1 MRIALDAM
9 GGDKAPEEIV
19 KGALQAIELY
29 PDIEKIYLVGKEEE
43 IKKYLKE
50 DKAKIEIIDA
60 REVIEMDDQP
70 ALAYRRKKDAS
81 MTVATKMVKE
91 GQAHAI
97 ISAGNTGGQ
106 MTSSLFVLG
115 RIKGIARPAIAT
127 PLPSLTGISLL
138 LDSGANTDCTVENM
152 EQFALMG
159 SIYSKKVYKINQPKV
174 GLVNIGSER
183 SKGNELAIKS
193 YEKLEEMEAINFIGN
208 IEGRDIPAGIAD
220 VVVADGFTGN
230 IILKLMEGTGKT
242 FSGIIKDE
250 IAKSLK
256 NKIGALM
263 MKDALMELKRKTD
276 YSEIGGAPLLGVD
289 GISIICHGS
298 SDAKA
303 IHNAIRVAI
312 ECKKEDYIQA
322 IKDELQGENK

>member
-1 MRIALDAM
+1 MRVALDAM

-19 KGALQAIELY
+19 KGALKAIELY
-29 PDIEKIYLVGKEEE
+29 PEIEKIYLVGKEEE
-43 IKKYLKE
+43 IRKYLKN
-50 DKAKIEIIDA
+50 DIDKIEIKDA
-60 REVIEMDDQP
+60 REVIEMDDHP
-70 ALAYRRKKDAS
+70 ALAYRKKKDAS
-81 MTVATKMVKE
+81 MTVATRMVKE

-115 RIKGIARPAIAT
+115 RIRGIARPAIAT
-127 PLPSLTGISLL
+127 PLPSLEGVTLL

-159 SIYSKKVYKINQPKV
+159 SIYSKKVYKVARPRV
-174 GLVNIGSER
+174 GLVNIGSEKT
-183 SKGNELAIKS
+183 KGNELAIKS

-208 IEGRDIPAGIAD
+208 IEGRDIPRGKAD
-220 VVVADGFTGN
+220 VIVADGFTGN
-230 IILKLMEGTGKT
+230 IILKLMEGMGKS
-242 FSGIIKDE
+242 FIGIIKGQID
-250 IAKSLK
+250 KSFK
-256 NKIGALM
+256 NKLGAFL
-263 MKDALMELKRKTD
+263 MKDALMELKRKSD

-312 ECKKEDYIQA
+312 ECKKEDYVQA
-322 IKDELQGENK
+322 IKDELQGEK

>member
-1 MRIALDAM
+1 MRVALDAM

-19 KGALQAIELY
+19 KGALKAIELY
-29 PDIEKIYLVGKEEE
+29 PEIEKIYLVGKEEE
-43 IKKYLKE
+43 IRKYLKN
-50 DKAKIEIIDA
+50 DIDKIEIKDA
-60 REVIEMDDQP
+60 REVIEMDDHP
-70 ALAYRRKKDAS
+70 ALAYRKKKDAS
-81 MTVATKMVKE
+81 MTVATRMVKE

-115 RIKGIARPAIAT
+115 RIRGIARPAIAT
-127 PLPSLTGISLL
+127 PLPSLEGVTLL

-159 SIYSKKVYKINQPKV
+159 SIYSKKVYKVARPRV
-174 GLVNIGSER
+174 GLVNIGSEKT
-183 SKGNELAIKS
+183 KGNELAIKS

-208 IEGRDIPAGIAD
+208 IEGRDIPRGQAD
-220 VVVADGFTGN
+220 VIVADGFTGN
-230 IILKLMEGTGKT
+230 IILKLMEGMGKSFT
-242 FSGIIKDE
+242 GIIKGQID
-250 IAKSLK
+250 KSFK
-256 NKIGALM
+256 NKLGAFL
-263 MKDALMELKRKTD
+263 MKDALMELKRKSD

-312 ECKKEDYIQA
+312 ECKKEDYVQA
-322 IKDELQGENK
+322 IKDELQGEK

>member
-1 MRIALDAM
+1 MRVALDAM

-19 KGALQAIELY
+19 KGALKAIELY
-29 PDIEKIYLVGKEEE
+29 PEIEKIYLVGKEEE
-43 IKKYLKE
+43 IRKYLKN
-50 DKAKIEIIDA
+50 DIDKIEIKDA
-60 REVIEMDDQP
+60 REVIEMDDRP
-70 ALAYRRKKDAS
+70 ALAYRKKKDAS
-81 MTVATKMVKE
+81 MTVATRMVKE

-115 RIKGIARPAIAT
+115 RIRGIARPAIAT
-127 PLPSLTGISLL
+127 PLPSLEGVTLL

-159 SIYSKKVYKINQPKV
+159 SIYSKKVYKVARPRV
-174 GLVNIGSER
+174 GLVNIGSEKT
-183 SKGNELAIKS
+183 KGNELAIKS

-208 IEGRDIPAGIAD
+208 IEGRDIPRGQAD
-220 VVVADGFTGN
+220 VIVADGFTGN
-230 IILKLMEGTGKT
+230 IILKLMEGMGKSFT
-242 FSGIIKDE
+242 GIIKGQID
-250 IAKSLK
+250 KSFK
-256 NKIGALM
+256 NKLGAFL
-263 MKDALMELKRKTD
+263 MKDALMELKRKSD

-312 ECKKEDYIQA
+312 ECKKEDYVQA
-322 IKDELQGENK
+322 IKDELQGEK

>member
-1 MRIALDAM
+1 MRVALDAM

-19 KGALQAIELY
+19 KGALKAIELY
-29 PDIEKIYLVGKEEE
+29 PEIEKIYLVGKEEE
-43 IKKYLKE
+43 IRKYLKN
-50 DKAKIEIIDA
+50 DIDKIEIKDA
-60 REVIEMDDQP
+60 REVIEMDDHP
-70 ALAYRRKKDAS
+70 ALAYRKKKDAS
-81 MTVATKMVKE
+81 MTVATRMVKE

-115 RIKGIARPAIAT
+115 RIRGIARPAIAT
-127 PLPSLTGISLL
+127 PLPSLEGVTLL

-159 SIYSKKVYKINQPKV
+159 SIYSKKVYKVASPRV
-174 GLVNIGSER
+174 GLVNIGSEKT
-183 SKGNELAIKS
+183 KGNELAIKS

-208 IEGRDIPAGIAD
+208 IEGRDIPRGQAD
-220 VVVADGFTGN
+220 VIVADGFTGN
-230 IILKLMEGTGKT
+230 IILKLMEGMGKSFT
-242 FSGIIKDE
+242 GIIKGQID
-250 IAKSLK
+250 KSFK
-256 NKIGALM
+256 NKLGAFL
-263 MKDALMELKRKTD
+263 MKDALMELKRKSD

-312 ECKKEDYIQA
+312 ECKKEDYVQA
-322 IKDELQGENK
+322 IKDELQGEK

>member
-1 MRIALDAM
+1 MRVALDAM

-19 KGALQAIELY
+19 KGALKAIELY
-29 PDIEKIYLVGKEEE
+29 PEIEKIYLVGKEEE
-43 IKKYLKE
+43 IRKYLKN
-50 DKAKIEIIDA
+50 DIDKIEIKDA
-60 REVIEMDDQP
+60 REVIEMDDHP
-70 ALAYRRKKDAS
+70 ALAYRKKKDAS
-81 MTVATKMVKE
+81 MTVATRMVKE

-115 RIKGIARPAIAT
+115 RIRGIARPAIAT
-127 PLPSLTGISLL
+127 PLPSLEGVTLL

-159 SIYSKKVYKINQPKV
+159 SIYSKKVYKVASPRV
-174 GLVNIGSER
+174 GLVNIGSEKT
-183 SKGNELAIKS
+183 KGNELAIKS

-208 IEGRDIPAGIAD
+208 IEGRDIPRGKAD
-220 VVVADGFTGN
+220 VIVADGFTGN
-230 IILKLMEGTGKT
+230 IILKLMEGMGKS
-242 FSGIIKDE
+242 FIGIIKGQID
-250 IAKSLK
+250 KSFK
-256 NKIGALM
+256 NKLGAFL
-263 MKDALMELKRKTD
+263 MKDALMELKRKSD

-312 ECKKEDYIQA
+312 ECKKEDYVQA
-322 IKDELQGENK
+322 IKDELQGEK